1 MKNHYKI
8 IDYSELGIPSIEV
21 YGDSFH
27 YQDLY
32 ELVGRKQFMTIFNLK
47 GGSKS
52 RSQYGESVLG
62 VIYYSFEQT
71 QKLEESFA
79 SGIDIDLAVIRIDS
93 PEINLSVQER
103 CDLKYGGVKVSD
115 IESISFL
122 PYKNETE
129 SYDTGEKKVPNII
142 EIEVDCSDIDP
153 DILYQNYVA
162 SKINSNVEL
171 ILYEKEKFIGITL
184 GINNGRI
191 DSRILNHLG
200 FSEDSIKTNLNIW
213 YHLYKVK
220 ERRGTLSDKEKES
233 FSEIQGILTIEKF
246 YRLVKEIN
254 ASGVNAKELA
264 EITDILK
271 KIVDSVTLFTPDIL
285 LHGDRQVYWDI
296 DSYIHIV
303 MRHIKDYQI
312 GNFKEKTSFPYRA
325 ADLKTLIEKVIQRI
339 EDEIKLYLSESQNKD
354 FTRHGSMG
362 IVFNEDHYNLRIDPG
377 GRLIQFHAVGE
388 KV

>member
-21 YGDSFH
+21 HGDSFH

-115 IESISFL
+115 IEAISFL
-122 PYKNETE
+122 RYKNETE
-129 SYDTGEKKVPNII
+129 LYDTGEKKVPNII

-171 ILYEKEKFIGITL
+171 ILYEKEKFIGIKL

-191 DSRILNHLG
+191 DSRILKHLG

-233 FSEIQGILTIEKF
+233 FSEIQGILTIQKICK
-246 YRLVKEIN
+246 LVKEIN

-264 EITDILK
+264 ESTDILK
-271 KIVDSVTLFTPDIL
+271 KIVGSVKLFTPDIL

-312 GNFKEKTSFPYRA
+312 GSFKEKTSFPYRA
-325 ADLKTLIEKVIQRI
+325 KDLQTLIEKVIQRV
-339 EDEIKLYLSESQNKD
+339 EDEIKLYLSESQNKE